1 MTEQPD
7 LQTYLAQLQ
16 ADAPATR
23 ATAVHAIG
31 QLRDPAAINAL
42 VWLMGDDSLWVRCTA
57 AEALGEFHSPAVVE
71 PLVQFL
77 KLGTDAELQRT
88 GLPDET
94 PVRFHRFTRQRDPDY
109 EQWQAERGIQLPHDG
124 FSLAVSARLGLQMTG
139 INATEVLVS
148 LLQDANPYTQYAAVK
163 LLNQM
168 AIRKRPSDALRLALM
183 EDDDLLRLNAARA
196 LGKLGNFRAVRVLSS
211 VLAQDERDDVRA
223 AAAEA
228 LGKIR
233 DPRAIPA
240 LQAALDDDAAHLAA
254 WTALNELQINSADEA
269 NNEE

>member
-1 MTEQPD
+1 
-7 LQTYLAQLQ
+7 
-16 ADAPATR
+16 
-23 ATAVHAIG
+23 
-31 QLRDPAAINAL
+31 
-42 VWLMGDDSLWVRCTA
+42 MGDDSLWVRCTA

-77 KLGTDAELQRT
+77 KLGTEAELERT
-88 GLPDET
+88 GPPDET
-94 PVRFHRFTRQRDPDY
+94 PVRFHRFSRRRDPDY
-109 EQWQAERGIQLPHDG
+109 EQWQAERGIQLPHEG

-139 INATEVLVS
+139 INATEALVA
-148 LLQDANPYTQYAAVK
+148 LLRDPNPYTQYVAVT

-196 LGKLGNFRAVRVLSS
+196 LGKLGNFRAVRVLSN

-223 AAAEA
+223 AAAVA

-233 DPRAIPA
+233 DPRAVPA
-240 LQAALDDDAAHLAA
+240 LRAALDDDAAHFAA
-254 WTALNELQINSADEA
+254 WTALNEMGVSADEA